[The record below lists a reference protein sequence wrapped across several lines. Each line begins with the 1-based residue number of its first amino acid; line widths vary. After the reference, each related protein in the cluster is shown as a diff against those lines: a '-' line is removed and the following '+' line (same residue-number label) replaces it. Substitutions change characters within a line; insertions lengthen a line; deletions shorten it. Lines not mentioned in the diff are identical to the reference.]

1 MNDGTTLTVQP
12 NDYGRYFLSTTAV
25 QSSSAKEQSIIISV
39 RQQEVT
45 VTANGGQLSTVRAT
59 TLNGVAAYS
68 SDAGLG
74 TQCRFQL
81 PKGVYIIQARTE
93 DGQQRQ
99 MKVVVK

>member
-1 MNDGTTLTVQP
+1 MTDGTTLTVQP
-12 NDYGRYFLSTTAV
+12 NDYGRYFLSTTSV
-25 QSSSAKEQSIIISV
+25 QSMTAKEQGIIISV

-68 SDAGLG
+68 GDAGLG

-93 DGQQRQ
+93 DGFQRQ
-99 MKVVVK
+99 LKVVVE